1 MGRRE
6 TFWGI
11 PLPNHQ
17 QWKENFIT
25 VKNTKGFKNKL
36 HVSHEMVKL
45 DPDGSIFAN
54 GTSWANKVP
63 PEQRKWRAW
72 DFMTYWASDQF
83 TIPTWEFGSSM
94 VAQGFTLPTLQVYGE
109 TYWSPAEILAQW
121 DNRAAVFFAALDWI
135 IATIGVNLS
144 ANTVT
149 IAIALSSF
157 SPKYINNVRGCWL
170 VALLS
175 IIIVPWKIVNNG
187 GSFINFLSAYPSL
200 LGPISGII
208 MSDYWL
214 VRQRKVDVRHLYIGK
229 GGKYF
234 YWHGVNWR
242 AIAAYIAAYAPNL
255 PGFIHQI
262 NPNVPDVQP
271 YTYDLSWVF
280 AVIISASVFWGL
292 NFVFPPS
299 YSLSGPAVHPDD
311 VVDWVARNRIGDL
324 DEDSV
329 DGTVVDTPEKVAEFP
344 PKHQIAV
351 SLPEQEKQV

>member
-11 PLPNHQ
+11 PLPNLQ

-45 DPDGSIFAN
+45 DTDGSIFAN
-54 GTSWANKVP
+54 GTSWANKDLDPVP

-83 TIPTWEFGSSM
+83 TIATWEFGSSM
-94 VAQGFTLPTLQVYGE
+94 VAQGFTLREIVPLTFCGMFLTGVVCGLSGHVAT
-109 TYWSPAEILAQW
+109 TYRIGFPLSARLSWGMRFGWFPVLLRSFIALMWLGILNVSLAQCFHQMIRAVWPSFDDIPNALPADAGITSADLLYYFILLMIQTPLTLIPIYKLYYSTIRLLW
-121 DNRAAVFFAALDWI
+121 DDDLGHGNE
-135 IATIGVNLS
+135 S
-144 ANTVT
+144 AKAWARVK
-149 IAIALSSF
+149 AF
-157 SPKYINNVRGCWL
+157 G
-170 VALLS
+170 
-175 IIIVPWKIVNNG
+175 
-187 GSFINFLSAYPSL
+187 
-200 LGPISGII
+200 
-208 MSDYWL
+208 
-214 VRQRKVDVRHLYIGK
+214 
-229 GGKYF
+229 
-234 YWHGVNWR
+234 
-242 AIAAYIAAYAPNL
+242 YA
-255 PGFIHQI
+255 
-262 NPNVPDVQP
+262 
-271 YTYDLSWVF
+271 
-280 AVIISASVFWGL
+280 IISASVFWGL
-292 NFVFPPS
+292 NFVFSPS

-311 VVDWVARNRIGDL
+311 VVDWVTRNRIGDL